1 LYRDRHGFHDSPRA
15 IYQIHRIGVNNMSDP
30 EGIVTL
36 VDEDGHEQDFAI
48 DEIVE
53 IDEVRYAVLI
63 PVECYENEDEEVCE
77 DAVIMRVEVDDDGE
91 EYLADIE
98 DEEEFERVV
107 EVLESFD
114 DDEAGEGDD
123 DDDDD
128 DEDEESDEY

>member
-1 LYRDRHGFHDSPRA
+1 
-15 IYQIHRIGVNNMSDP
+15 MSDP